1 MEDWLLPAIASLED
15 LKAAQKGGLA
25 FYAMPHALCSIW
37 VFGEGADTRTIE
49 RGGRRI
55 RIEKPGT
62 WTYGRALP
70 PWVKIGLVSLQ
81 G

>member
-15 LKAAQKGGLA
+15 LKAAKGGLA

-37 VFGEGADTRTIE
+37 VFGERADTRTIE

-55 RIEKPGT
+55 RRREPDK

-70 PWVKIGLVSLQ
+70 PWVKIGLALLQ
-81 G
+81 R